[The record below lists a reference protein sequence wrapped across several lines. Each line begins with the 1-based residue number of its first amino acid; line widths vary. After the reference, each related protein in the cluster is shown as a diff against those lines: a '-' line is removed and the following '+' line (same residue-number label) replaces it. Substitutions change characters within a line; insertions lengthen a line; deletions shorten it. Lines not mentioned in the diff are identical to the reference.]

1 MKVSDFSNKKFPA
14 CPRYDYT
21 GALYPNMDEK
31 RYLTAQELLNDSFEL
46 GLRIYK
52 SGFSPS
58 FIIAIW
64 RGGTPVG
71 IAVQEILDHL
81 GVKTDHIAI
90 RTSSYYGIDK
100 RDKEVRVHGLEYV
113 VQHANWEDG
122 LLIVDDVFD
131 SGSSIKAVIEAL
143 QKKMRRN
150 LPDDI
155 RIATPWFKPKKN
167 VTGIIPDYFIHE
179 TDQWL
184 VFPHELDGLT
194 REEIFAHKP
203 GMKILFENAGLS

>member
-1 MKVSDFSNKKFPA
+1 
-14 CPRYDYT
+14 
-21 GALYPNMDEK
+21 MDDK
-31 RYLTAQELLNDSFEL
+31 QYLSAQELLNDSFEL

-52 SGFSPS
+52 SGFRPS

-113 VQHANWEDG
+113 VQNANWEDG

-143 QKKMRRN
+143 KNRMRRN

-184 VFPHELDGLT
+184 IFPHELDGLT
-194 REEIFAHKP
+194 REEIFSNKP
-203 GMKILFENAGLS
+203 GMRKRFENAGLS

>member
-1 MKVSDFSNKKFPA
+1 
-14 CPRYDYT
+14 
-21 GALYPNMDEK
+21 MDDK
-31 RYLTAQELLNDSFEL
+31 QYLSAQELLNDSFEL

-52 SGFSPS
+52 SGFRPS

-113 VQHANWEDG
+113 VRNANWEDG

-143 QKKMRRN
+143 KNKMRRN

-184 VFPHELDGLT
+184 IFPHELDGLT
-194 REEIFAHKP
+194 RKEIFANKP
-203 GMKILFENAGLS
+203 GMRTRFENAGLA

>member
-1 MKVSDFSNKKFPA
+1 MGEFK
-14 CPRYDYT
+14 
-21 GALYPNMDEK
+21 PNMDPK

-46 GLRIYK
+46 GLRIFK
-52 SGFSPS
+52 SGFRPS
-58 FIIAIW
+58 FIIGVW

-90 RTSSYYGIDK
+90 RTSSYYGINK

-194 REEIFAHKP
+194 LEEIFANKP
-203 GMKILFENAGLS
+203 GMKILFDNAGLS

>member
-1 MKVSDFSNKKFPA
+1 ME
-14 CPRYDYT
+14 
-21 GALYPNMDEK
+21 EK

-52 SGFSPS
+52 SGFRPS
-58 FIIAIW
+58 FIMAIW

-90 RTSSYYGIDK
+90 RTSSYYGINK
-100 RDKEVRVHGLEYV
+100 RDKVVRVHGLEYV
-113 VQHANWEDG
+113 VQNANWEDG

-131 SGSSIKAVIEAL
+131 SGSSIKAVIETL
-143 QKKMRRN
+143 REKMRRN

-167 VTGIIPDYFIHE
+167 LTGIIPDYYIHE

-184 VFPHELDGLT
+184 VFPHELDGLN
-194 REEIFAHKP
+194 REEIFVNKP
-203 GMKILFENAGLS
+203 GLKTRFENAGLA